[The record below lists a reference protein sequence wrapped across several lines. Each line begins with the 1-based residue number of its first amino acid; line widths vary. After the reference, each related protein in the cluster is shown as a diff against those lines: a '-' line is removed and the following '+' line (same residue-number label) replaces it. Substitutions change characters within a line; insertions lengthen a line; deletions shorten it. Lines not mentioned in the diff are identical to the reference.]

1 MDRKLQQYVLFCAG
15 MGSSTAWWLIMST
28 NLAEKAS
35 YGQNTTLVL
44 HVCYFVVLLV
54 CSLAYRRIE
63 PHLRRAGVIGGLS
76 ALTAASLVPALLVV
90 MGLLDTALYVPCIAV
105 AAVAKALIF
114 LAWMMAFSDILNP
127 RSGIVLML
135 AAMTIGWMLCLVVA
149 MADTV
154 VAAVATCLLVLVS
167 GGCLIALTTLSGP
180 RTVPAEPE
188 PAGGAS
194 PLSLLPPLFLAG
206 LMLYE
211 FAPGFV
217 TGSIQAASDSEALM
231 STYAATALLLA
242 ASLGA
247 TTLLMHFEAGKR
259 YVTRFVVPFIA
270 VGLLLVALLG
280 PGEQTIAF
288 ACIITGT
295 SVFDAFVYSSF
306 AQRIQRTGV
315 SALRL
320 FAWGQFVI
328 QVAILVAFVLGL
340 ALAGHD
346 STWITT
352 VCLVL
357 VSLIILGGRFDL
369 HGAEKD
375 PISAAASVPDSAH
388 ANPGQGAGSQED
400 ERSTSGVRLRG
411 VRKAAWILRPRGR
424 DPQPGGVRVQRPR
437 HRRAALHRAQHRQD
451 APRPPVPQGRRRR
464 SPGASAE
471 ARGIQQRFRFALRP
485 LRRRFFGTPREPPLA
500 TRATRE
506 RFRGRPRS
514 LPPPSPSFS
523 LLTRNNARHP
533 PNRRMPRGA
542 VSAKIL
548 PLRGC
553 PSFRFPP

>member
-63 PHLRRAGVIGGLS
+63 PHLHRAGVIGGLS

-105 AAVAKALIF
+105 AAIAKALIF

-388 ANPGQGAGSQED
+388 ANPGQGAVGPED
-400 ERSTSGVRLRG
+400 DEAHPVFDCAAFAKRHGYSGREEEILNLVACGFNAPAIAERLCIAPSTVKTHL
-411 VRKAAWILRPRGR
+411 VHLYRKADVADRQELLRKLEESSSASGSPSDRF
-424 DPQPGGVRVQRPR
+424 D
-437 HRRAALHRAQHRQD
+437 D
-451 APRPPVPQGRRRR
+451 A
-464 SPGASAE
+464 SS
-471 ARGIQQRFRFALRP
+471 
-485 LRRRFFGTPREPPLA
+485 
-500 TRATRE
+500 
-506 RFRGRPRS
+506 GRPASR
-514 LPPPSPSFS
+514 P
-523 LLTRNNARHP
+523 
-533 PNRRMPRGA
+533 
-542 VSAKIL
+542 
-548 PLRGC
+548 
-553 PSFRFPP
+553 